1 MKKIAFIICV
11 NDECY
16 YQECLFYIE
25 RLYLPEGVELEVYPI
40 RKAASMCQAYQQ
52 AMKQSDAEYKVYMHQ
67 DVFLINRNF
76 LIHMKKLFEDHP
88 KAGMAGVLGA
98 RQIPLERR
106 FYRSWNLGNVFGCN
120 EKRAF
125 HNELCK
131 KEQRAAVLDGM
142 LLMTRVDL
150 PWREEVLTGW
160 DFYDISQSLEF
171 QRAGYEVWIPAQDQP
186 WCIHDC
192 GYLNLVDYDRAQEE
206 FLREYGQMMPDYSG
220 QALVYPPNY
229 REHFAL
235 MMELKEQWKSLLFLG
250 HTQELRE
257 MFEKLE
263 DERFFDTEMAIL
275 KNILEIIGAES
286 AAQLPVEQGF
296 LYDCGSFAQAYQKYL
311 QVKFW
316 LRRNKYAKDD
326 LQSCPDISKI
336 ASQIIFKHTMLINEK
351 L

>member
-1 MKKIAFIICV
+1 MRKIAFIICV

-25 RLYLPEGVELEVYPI
+25 RLHLPQGVELEVYPV
-40 RKAASMCQAYQQ
+40 RAATSMCQGYQQ
-52 AMKQSDAEYKVYMHQ
+52 AMQQTDAEYKVYMHQ
-67 DVFLINRNF
+67 DVFLINRDF
-76 LIHMKKLFEDHP
+76 LLHMLKLFEDHP
-88 KAGMAGVLGA
+88 KAGLVGVLGA
-98 RQIPLERR
+98 RQISLERR
-106 FYRSWNLGNVFGCN
+106 FYRSWDIGNVFGCN

-142 LLMTRVDL
+142 LLMTRVDI
-150 PWREEVLTGW
+150 PWREEWLSGW
-160 DFYDISQSLEF
+160 DFYDISKSLEY
-171 QRAGYEVWIPAQDQP
+171 QREGYEVWIPAQDQP

-206 FLREYGQMMPDYSG
+206 FLRAYGEILPDYSG
-220 QALVYPPNY
+220 QPLVYPPSN
-229 REHFAL
+229 RERFAL

-250 HTQELRE
+250 HIQELSD
-257 MFEKLE
+257 MFQKLE

-275 KNILEIIGAES
+275 KNILEIIAEES

-316 LRRNKYAKDD
+316 LRRNKYAPDC
-326 LQSCPDISKI
+326 LGNCPDISI
-336 ASQIIFKHTMLINEK
+336 MARQIITKHTMLV
-351 L
+351 